1 MVIIYIVL
9 NLDLQIKQFFAFLL
23 IFTKKWFDLYNEKIN
38 DAKDNENK
46 KGKNVWV
53 VKVGGS
59 LLGSQELERWLGLFA
74 KFSDGNI
81 IIVPGGGVF
90 ANAVRDA
97 QKVSKISE
105 ACAHKLAVLAMDQ
118 FGLLLANMNPDL
130 AVARTEMEMDE
141 RTWQH
146 RCTVWLPS
154 QMVLADETIP
164 KSWDVTSDSIAA
176 WLANKI
182 NAQQLVLVK
191 SDKPRGSELS
201 LKMMS
206 ESGVVDEAFS
216 DFVLNKTFGS
226 WVLKKTDCEY
236 FLEGMN
242 YETLGKVAGSI
253 H

>member
-1 MVIIYIVL
+1 MINHFISALMTRPIIGKVIKKIMSRFSLL
-9 NLDLQIKQFFAFLL
+9 NSAHKRLEI
-23 IFTKKWFDLYNEKIN
+23 
-38 DAKDNENK
+38 AKNK
-46 KGKNVWV
+46 KGKTVWV

-59 LLGSQELERWLGLFA
+59 LLGSPELERWLGLFA

-90 ANAVRDA
+90 ADAVRDA
-97 QKVSKISE
+97 QKLSKISE

-130 AVARTEMEMDE
+130 AVARTEMEIDE
-141 RTWQH
+141 RMWQH
-146 RCTVWLPS
+146 RCIVWLPS
-154 QMVLADETIP
+154 QMVLADDSIP

-176 WLANKI
+176 WLAGKI

-191 SDKPRGSELS
+191 SDKPEGAALS

-206 ESGVVDEAFS
+206 ENGIVDNAFG
-216 DFVLNKTFGS
+216 DFVLNKTFER
-226 WVLKKTDCEY
+226 WMLKKTDHEY
-236 FLEGMN
+236 FLEGVN

>member
-1 MVIIYIVL
+1 MIKNFISVLTTNSRLRWVIIKIRLWFSLLRRAHHQLDVL
-9 NLDLQIKQFFAFLL
+9 N
-23 IFTKKWFDLYNEKIN
+23 
-38 DAKDNENK
+38 NK
-46 KGKNVWV
+46 KGKIVWV

-59 LLGSQELERWLGLFA
+59 LLGSPELDRWLGLFA

-81 IIVPGGGVF
+81 ILVPGGGVF

-97 QKVSKISE
+97 QKVSKISD

-118 FGLLLANMNPDL
+118 FGLILANMNADL
-130 AVARTEMEMDE
+130 AVARTEMEIDE

-146 RCTVWLPS
+146 RCIVWLPS
-154 QMVLADETIP
+154 QMVLADDHIP

-176 WLANKI
+176 WLAEKV

-191 SDKPRGSELS
+191 SDKPDGPELS
-201 LKMMS
+201 LRMMT

-216 DFVLNKTFGS
+216 DFVLNKTFGK
-226 WVLKKTDCEY
+226 WMLKKTDCEY

-242 YETLGKVAGSI
+242 YETLDKVAGAI

>member
-1 MVIIYIVL
+1 MGEVVRKISHYFSL
-9 NLDLQIKQFFAFLL
+9 LCSNQKWLDL
-23 IFTKKWFDLYNEKIN
+23 EK
-38 DAKDNENK
+38 NK
-46 KGKNVWV
+46 KEKAVWV

-59 LLGSQELERWLGLFA
+59 LLGSPELERWLGLFA

-90 ANAVRDA
+90 ADAVRHA

-105 ACAHKLAVLAMDQ
+105 ECAHKLAVLAMDQ

-130 AVARTEMEMDE
+130 AVAKTEMEIDE

-146 RCTVWLPS
+146 RCIIWLPS
-154 QMVLADETIP
+154 QMVLADDSIP

-176 WLANKI
+176 WLAEKV

-191 SDKPRGSELS
+191 SDLPEGPELS
-201 LKMMS
+201 LRMMS
-206 ESGVVDEAFS
+206 QSGVVDQAFS
-216 DFVLNKTFGS
+216 DFVLNKTFGK
-226 WVLKKTDCEY
+226 WMLKKTDCEY
-236 FLEGMN
+236 FLEGVN
-242 YETLGKVAGSI
+242 YESLNKIAGSI

>member
-1 MVIIYIVL
+1 M
-9 NLDLQIKQFFAFLL
+9 QK
-23 IFTKKWFDLYNEKIN
+23 
-38 DAKDNENK
+38 K
-46 KGKNVWV
+46 KGKTVWV
-53 VKVGGS
+53 VKIGGS
-59 LLGSQELERWLGLFA
+59 LLGSPELERWLGLFA

-90 ANAVRDA
+90 ADAVRDA

-154 QMVLADETIP
+154 QMVLAGDSIP

-176 WLANKI
+176 WLAGKV

-191 SDKPRGSELS
+191 SDKPEGSELS

-206 ESGVVDEAFS
+206 ESGVVDQAFS
-216 DFVLNKTFGS
+216 DFVLNKTFGR

-236 FLEGMN
+236 FLEGVN
-242 YETLGKVAGSI
+242 YEMLNKVAGSI